1 MKTLKLL
8 LAVVPELMVKDGSK
22 SLLDA
27 VSVHLSFAL
36 DALIKS
42 DPFKLKFMIHQW
54 ISLVDKICEYFQSQM
69 KLSMVDKTLTNF
81 ISILLNLLA
90 LDTVGIFQ
98 VTRTITWTVI
108 DFLRLSFF
116 LLPLWRLIM
125 SLINQL
131 ILKCHC
137 FSVIDTLMLIKEAW
151 SYNLTIGCTS
161 NELVQDQLSLFDVMS
176 SELMNHKLPYMIGQE
191 NYVEELRS
199 ESLVSLYREYI
210 LLRLSNYKPQLF
222 TVNHV
227 EFSYIRGSRDKN
239 SWFALPDFRLRDR
252 GGRSVWLKILGI
264 TKSLLTYFAFLSFLL
279 LMSNNKFSSFTHSD
293 IPSILRISDDMDTFL
308 IHLLE
313 ENSSHEFEVLGLQL
327 CSFYGTLQDFT
338 KSFAEQL
345 KELDKSFKQKIQC
358 FNCQTKRK

>member
-108 DFLRLSFF
+108 DFLRLSKKENGNT
-116 LLPLWRLIM
+116 RLIM

-227 EFSYIRGSRDKN
+227 EFSYIRGSRYKN

-252 GGRSVWLKILGI
+252 GGRSVWLKILGYEI
-264 TKSLLTYFAFLSFLL
+264 
-279 LMSNNKFSSFTHSD
+279 D
-293 IPSILRISDDMDTFL
+293 R
-308 IHLLE
+308 
-313 ENSSHEFEVLGLQL
+313 
-327 CSFYGTLQDFT
+327 
-338 KSFAEQL
+338 
-345 KELDKSFKQKIQC
+345 
-358 FNCQTKRK
+358 

>member
-1 MKTLKLL
+1 MRVLSKPNEIIYGRQNIDQFHIDP
-8 LAVVPELMVKDGSK
+8 PEFIGVRHSWYISSDKDNY
-22 SLLDA
+22 LDR
-27 VSVHLSFAL
+27 
-36 DALIKS
+36 
-42 DPFKLKFMIHQW
+42 
-54 ISLVDKICEYFQSQM
+54 
-69 KLSMVDKTLTNF
+69 N
-81 ISILLNLLA
+81 
-90 LDTVGIFQ
+90 
-98 VTRTITWTVI
+98 R
-108 DFLRLSFF
+108 FLRLSKKENGNT
-116 LLPLWRLIM
+116 RLIM

-264 TKSLLTYFAFLSFLL
+264 TKSLLTYFALNRKNENYSLL
-279 LMSNNKFSSFTHSD
+279 FKRRKCDSD

-308 IHLLE
+308 IHL
-313 ENSSHEFEVLGLQL
+313 
-327 CSFYGTLQDFT
+327 
-338 KSFAEQL
+338 
-345 KELDKSFKQKIQC
+345 
-358 FNCQTKRK
+358 